1 MREFFKFAFAS
12 AVGFII
18 GSFLLLGLLIAI
30 LSAVAF
36 TFGSDTEVSIQE
48 SSVLHITFDAPIA
61 ERTSKNPFQN
71 LSFTSSQNLKALG
84 LNDILKNIEKA
95 KRDENI
101 KGVFLDLTSVSGAPA
116 TIEEIRNALIDFKS
130 SKKFIYTYSEYMTQG
145 AYYLASVS
153 DRIYLHPEGGLDF
166 RGLGSEMMFFKGA
179 LEKLEIEPQIIRH
192 GKYKSAI
199 EPFLLDKMSPENRLQ
214 MEALLGSIWSHMLN
228 GISKSRG
235 ISVAEL
241 QRIADEF
248 ATRDPKAAL
257 SLKMVDKV
265 AYYDEL
271 LKDLQSRCQWKESS
285 KPKFV
290 GLSRYDNAIVK
301 SDKEFSNKKIAV
313 IYAVGEINSGEAGE
327 DAIGSTTIAGEIRK
341 ARLDTAVKAIVLRVN
356 SPGGSALAS
365 DVIWREMI
373 LAKKAKPVV
382 ASMGDYAA
390 SGGYYISCAA
400 DSIVAEPT
408 TITGSIGVF
417 GLMFNAQKMFNNK
430 LGITFD
436 TVKTGRFADMGSMTR
451 PMREDERAMIE
462 QEIEKVY
469 DVFITHVSEG
479 RRISKAAVDS
489 IGQGRV
495 WTGLEAI
502 NIGLVDKIGTLEDA
516 VAMAAKLARLDNY
529 RVVPLPRQKEFF
541 EVLMEDFSTEAET
554 YFAKRELGESYR
566 YYAEIKKLVQQQG
579 IMARMPYTLNIH

>member
-1 MREFFKFAFAS
+1 MKQFFKYVFAS
-12 AVGFII
+12 ALGFII
-18 GSFLLLGLLIAI
+18 GSFLLLGILVAI
-30 LSAVAF
+30 LSAVAL
-36 TFGSDTEVSIQE
+36 TLGSDSEVTVRDG
-48 SSVLHITFDAPIA
+48 SVLHVTFDTPIS

-71 LSFTSSQNLKALG
+71 FSFSSSQNLKALG

-95 KRDENI
+95 KRDVNI
-101 KGVFLDLTSVSGAPA
+101 KGIFLDLTSVSGAPA

-153 DRIYLHPEGGLDF
+153 DKIYLHPEGGLDF

-214 MEALLGSIWSHMLN
+214 MEALMGSIWNHMLN

-241 QRIADEF
+241 QRIADDF
-248 ATRDPKAAL
+248 STRDPKAAL

-271 LKDLQSRCQWKESS
+271 LKDLQSSCQWKESD

-290 GLSRYDNAIVK
+290 SLTRYDKATVK

-313 IYAVGEINSGEAGE
+313 IYAVGEINSGEAGD

-341 ARLDTAVKAIVLRVN
+341 ARLDSSIKAIVLRVN

-365 DVIWREMI
+365 DVIWREVV

-462 QEIEKVY
+462 NEIEKVY

-502 NIGLVDKIGTLEDA
+502 NIGLVDKIGTLDDA
-516 VAMAAKLARLDNY
+516 VKMAAKLARLENY

-541 EVLMEDFSTEAET
+541 EVLMEDLSAETET
-554 YFAKRELGESYR
+554 YFAKRELGENYR
-566 YYAEIKKLVQQQG
+566 YYSEIKKLINQQG
-579 IMARMPYTLNIH
+579 VLARMPFTLDIR